1 MSNKKMSIKYL
12 MMISRNLGQ
21 IYKDGIPI
29 NEGIDLIGET
39 IHNKDYKQ
47 SLQKISLYMKE
58 GLNLSDSFKKFDNL
72 YPPFFT
78 GLISI
83 GENTGKLY
91 EVLWGI
97 SVFYEKYL
105 NITEALKSACIYP
118 AFVLMSIIILVILL
132 TEQINPSFYEIYR
145 SININPPS
153 SCAFLYKVKIFFEQ
167 NMYMTIFCILCWG
180 MVLVLALKYVYTRF
194 NIENFK
200 RFKIVR
206 NIIEYITV
214 LLFSIL
220 CSTGINIS
228 NGLRFCE
235 DSIRPQYLNEK
246 LKNVNKDIMRGRGLT
261 ESLEKS
267 NLLSKYTL
275 AMIRIREESGTISEG
290 FNEIA
295 ESMEQ
300 KISKEIKKYLSFI
313 TPAFVMLMAVCIV
326 IFLIVFVL
334 PLYDSL
340 QVRSIG

>member
-1 MSNKKMSIKYL
+1 MNKKRISIKYL

-47 SLQKISLYMKE
+47 SLQKISLYMRD
-58 GLNLSDSFKKFDNL
+58 GISLSNSFKKFDNL
-72 YPPFFT
+72 YPTFFT
-78 GLISI
+78 GFISI

-91 EVLWGI
+91 EVLLGI

-105 NITEALKSACIYP
+105 NITESLKSACIYP
-118 AFVLMSIIILVILL
+118 AFILMSIFILVILL

-145 SININPPS
+145 SINITPPS

-167 NMYMTIFCILCWG
+167 NIFMTIACILCWG
-180 MVLVLALKYVYTRF
+180 MVLGLTLKYLYTRL
-194 NIENFK
+194 NVEHFK
-200 RFKIVR
+200 RVKIVQ

-228 NGLRFCE
+228 NGLKFCE
-235 DSIRPQYLNEK
+235 DSISPKYLNEK
-246 LKNVNKDIMRGRGLT
+246 LKSVNKDIMKGRGLT

-267 NLLSKYTL
+267 KLLSNYTL
-275 AMIRIREESGTISEG
+275 AIIKIREESGTISEG

-295 ESMEQ
+295 ESMEE
-300 KISKEIKKYLSFI
+300 KISKEIKKYLSLV
-313 TPAFVMLMAVCIV
+313 TPVFVMLMAACIV

-340 QVRSIG
+340 QVRSIR